1 MEKNMKRMCVYMY
14 IQKSLYCTAEMK
26 HNNVNQ
32 LYFYK
37 ILKNIF
43 KKALVSVV
51 AQATQL
57 VNGRI
62 SIHRT
67 DTLILRLHSV
77 FFP

>member
-1 MEKNMKRMCVYMY
+1 MEKEYEKNVCVYIY
-14 IQKSLYCTAEMK
+14 ESLCYTAEMK

-51 AQATQL
+51 TQATQL
-57 VNGRI
+57 VN
-62 SIHRT
+62 
-67 DTLILRLHSV
+67 
-77 FFP
+77 